1 MASKMSEA
9 IKLLIQERGISEE
22 LVRKTIEES
31 LLAAFK
37 KKFGSM
43 DNAVVRFSED
53 GSEVTIFARK
63 KIVEEDDLEDPLRE
77 ITLAEALELNE
88 ECEIGDELLIE
99 INPLEF
105 DRGAVQSAK
114 QKTKQ
119 TLREIQKNTLYS
131 EFKEKVGEMVIGYY
145 QRERNGNIYVDLGK
159 TEGILPKKY
168 QSPREVYHPSD
179 RVRALIYEVAKSPTG
194 LQIVLSRTHA
204 EFVRKVFELEVP
216 ELYDHTIEIYKIVR
230 EPGYRTKMAVYSNRE
245 DVDPVGACVGL
256 KGVRIQA
263 VVRELEGEKIDV
275 LKYDPDPR
283 SFIRNALLPAEV
295 EQVVVLDEAKK
306 SALAVVQDNQFSLA
320 IGKQGLNV
328 RLANR
333 LVDWN
338 IDVKTAQQF
347 SEMDLSAETKRALSA
362 LFGDLEPTEEITRIS
377 ELPGLNERLV
387 DILKANGIEYIESL
401 ISMSEKEIAGLSG
414 VSPDD
419 ALTIAKAIA
428 ENIEVVEEGEA
439 KPAEPEEAA
448 EAGDAAASAPQIA
461 GSPQGAG
468 FAAPPIA
475 GSTATVAEPAAET
488 TAPSAA
494 AAPQIAGFAA
504 SAPQIAGSVPQMP
517 QIAGSTTGFAASAPA
532 SPAAAAA
539 PTAEPAAP
547 PVAAAPQAAAAPPIA
562 GFAAPAAETYECPE
576 CGAEIRPDMTACP
589 NCGVGLS
596 FEEDEGQDG

>member
-37 KKFGSM
+37 KKYGSM

-77 ITLAEALELNE
+77 IPLPEALELNE
-88 ECEIGDELLIE
+88 ECEVGDELLIE

-283 SFIRNALLPAEV
+283 TFIRNALLPAEV

-306 SALAVVQDNQFSLA
+306 SALAVVQENHFSLA

-362 LFGDLEPTEEITRIS
+362 LFGDLEPTEEISRIS

-401 ISMSEKEIAGLSG
+401 ISMSEKDIAGLSG

-419 ALTIAKAIA
+419 AQTIAKAIA
-428 ENIEVVEEGEA
+428 ENIEVVEEAET
-439 KPAEPEEAA
+439 KPAGPE
-448 EAGDAAASAPQIA
+448 GPQTA
-461 GSPQGAG
+461 GSPQA
-468 FAAPPIA
+468 AEAPP
-475 GSTATVAEPAAET
+475 
-488 TAPSAA
+488 AA
-494 AAPQIAGFAA
+494 AAPEESGPT
-504 SAPQIAGSVPQMP
+504 PQKPRMADS
-517 QIAGSTTGFAASAPA
+517 A
-532 SPAAAAA
+532 SPAASAA
-539 PTAEPAAP
+539 EAP
-547 PVAAAPQAAAAPPIA
+547 PAAAAPQAASSTPHIAGSAAPSE
-562 GFAAPAAETYECPE
+562 ETYECPE
-576 CGAEIRPDMTACP
+576 CGTAIRPDMTACP